1 MISELQYVRG
11 KSKVTVISSPK
22 VKEMV
27 RSYYNCPR
35 LEGMELED
43 EGGKASVMSH
53 WKKRSAVD
61 ELMSSDEGIGY
72 YSVLTLAAFED
83 MGVYKANYD
92 MAEIL
97 WWGNNSGCGLL
108 EKKCLTE
115 GITDYPE
122 LFCNKFPDDTYKLC
136 TYDRLSLG
144 SCNVKRYN
152 QPLPAEYQ
160 YFANPKLGGA
170 LKFMDKCPFV
180 DSKFR
185 IGCTNAHPDFFYGS
199 FIGPKSRCVKGQG
212 LQLYD
217 KQLGD
222 VCVNT
227 QCNDGTLSVQFLLD
241 DTWHVCK
248 EGETVAPAGEHW
260 SGSILC
266 PKYDDV
272 CTDFPNISSY
282 PIPVVDPPLADD
294 SSSSEGSEEESKYSG
309 SSSSASAV
317 FGFAPLGV
325 LVLST
330 AAMAMSFL

>member
-1 MISELQYVRG
+1 MISELQNVRG

-43 EGGKASVMSH
+43 EGGEGIEMSH

-83 MGVYKANYD
+83 MGVYKANYS

-115 GITDYPE
+115 GITDYPD

-144 SCNVKRYN
+144 SCNVWRYDE
-152 QPLPAEYQ
+152 PLPEEYQ
-160 YFANPKLGGA
+160 YFANPKLGSA
-170 LKFMDKCPFV
+170 FKFMDICPFV
-180 DSKFR
+180 EAYSNTGCKNGDSLVM
-185 IGCTNAHPDFFYGS
+185 PGS
-199 FIGPKSRCVKGQG
+199 FIGPKSRCVKG
-212 LQLYD
+212 
-217 KQLGD
+217 
-222 VCVNT
+222 
-227 QCNDGTLSVQFLLD
+227 
-241 DTWHVCK
+241 
-248 EGETVAPAGEHW
+248 
-260 SGSILC
+260 
-266 PKYDDV
+266 
-272 CTDFPNISSY
+272 
-282 PIPVVDPPLADD
+282 
-294 SSSSEGSEEESKYSG
+294 
-309 SSSSASAV
+309 
-317 FGFAPLGV
+317 
-325 LVLST
+325 
-330 AAMAMSFL
+330 